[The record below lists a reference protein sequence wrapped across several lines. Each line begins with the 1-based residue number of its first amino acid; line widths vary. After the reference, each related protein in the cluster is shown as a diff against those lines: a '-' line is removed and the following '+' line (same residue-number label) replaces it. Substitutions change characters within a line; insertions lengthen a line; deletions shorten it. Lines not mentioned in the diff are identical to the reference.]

1 MTGSNPVRTTKPQP
15 QLPTHHQKL
24 VLGEL
29 LGFGKTLGVFCFATS
44 RMCQRALRLST
55 RKQDIR
61 RCAQLQHADAQQ
73 RWGFAKRRRRK
84 VLLSCFGT
92 PVTAEPGIRGLTMF
106 PNKLFASC
114 CCFRLLSAQHASRR
128 PTEVPAAHTYAAKR
142 PFAAGELRALCAAS
156 QSLTPPQPVPKLH

>member
-1 MTGSNPVRTTKPQP
+1 MSFALLPPACASVHCGSRPESRT
-15 QLPTHHQKL
+15 
-24 VLGEL
+24 
-29 LGFGKTLGVFCFATS
+29 S
-44 RMCQRALRLST
+44 
-55 RKQDIR
+55 DD
-61 RCAQLQHADAQQ
+61 AQLQHADAQQ
-73 RWGFAKRRRRK
+73 RWGFAERRRRK

-106 PNKLFASC
+106 SNKLFASC